1 MTGHDGQRPAQGR
14 AMITRRILGGL
25 YVAAG
30 ALPLIAVANPALL
43 PTWTDQPTEA
53 MKIFT
58 AHPGAWLFT
67 TCFLAAGFAMSVPAV
82 VILAGLLDSAY
93 AKIAAATHLMGT
105 ALLTLTLVFS
115 VTVTQDLFGKP
126 LPDWYLPLVA
136 WTGGVDTTVL
146 GLLWPVAQ
154 ICFGI
159 ALLRTPILARW
170 AGWTLI
176 AVGIIMLTQ
185 LAVLGGVIPAPM
197 FFANIAIGVAA
208 TISARR

>member
-1 MTGHDGQRPAQGR
+1 MTGHDGRRPAQGH
-14 AMITRRILGGL
+14 ATITRRILGGR

-30 ALPLIAVANPALL
+30 APPLIAVANPALL

-53 MKIFT
+53 MKVFT

-67 TCFLAAGFAMSVPAV
+67 TCFLAAGFAVSVPAV
-82 VILAGLLDSAY
+82 VILAGLLDSAS
-93 AKIAAATHLMGT
+93 AKVAAATHLMGT
-105 ALLTLTLVFS
+105 ALLTITPVFS

-126 LPDWYLPLVA
+126 LPDWYLPLVP

-159 ALLRTPILARW
+159 ALLRTPLLPRW
-170 AGWTLI
+170 TGWTLI
-176 AVGIIMLTQ
+176 AVGILMLTQ